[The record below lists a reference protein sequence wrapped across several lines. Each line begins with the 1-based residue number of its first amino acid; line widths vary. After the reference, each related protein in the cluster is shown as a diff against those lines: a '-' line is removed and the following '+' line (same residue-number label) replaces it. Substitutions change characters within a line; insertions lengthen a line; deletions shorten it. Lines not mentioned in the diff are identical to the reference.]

1 MSNPWLPT
9 PLPQQPTGT
18 AAPTAAGVL
27 VETGHRPEPGTRGA
41 AKLAWLCAAAL
52 LVAVVVLQQGVG
64 SAAGRGAAGRGAAGS
79 AGAAAAIDPAE
90 DDPNL
95 LIAKIF
101 VRINAALK
109 ESGAA
114 AAPGPDPMEPFVNQ
128 LRQGART
135 DTSKLRLVPIL
146 GETRSAQ
153 EALAELDQ
161 LEKGLPADSPLRGD
175 AAVFRAVYEGR
186 APPDADALKGLVD
199 RHGYFGRVAG
209 AFGTP
214 ATDPFRARTRAQ
226 GSTLVVVFL
235 VLGFVM
241 LAGLLAGFGLF
252 ITALVMMATRS
263 LRFRHVP
270 AAAGGSLGIEM
281 VAVFFLGFLV
291 LKASSMGVA
300 SLAGRDTVVWFS
312 LCAQWGLL
320 AIFAWPMARGMGW
333 GEARASLGLHSGR
346 GLLREM
352 GAGLVGYLACL
363 PILLLGAITTL
374 VALLVREA
382 IRKAMN
388 LPDSG
393 PPANPILEL
402 LSGTSGVQL
411 VILVALAVV
420 WAPLV
425 EETVF
430 RGGLFRHLTGYMPW
444 LAAGLVSATVF
455 ALGHAYDALLLFPVM
470 ALGIGF
476 AIIRQWRGSLIASM
490 TAHAIHNAFV
500 MTMTLTVFSLL
511 GD

>member
-1 MSNPWLPT
+1 MANPWPPT
-9 PLPQQPTGT
+9 HLPQELAAA
-18 AAPTAAGVL
+18 AAPTAGAVL
-27 VETGHRPEPGTRGA
+27 ADTQRRPEPGSRGA
-41 AKLAWLCAAAL
+41 AKLAWLCAAVL
-52 LVAVVVLQQGVG
+52 LFAVVVLQQSIGSG
-64 SAAGRGAAGRGAAGS
+64 SAAGQAPAAGS
-79 AGAAAAIDPAE
+79 GATAVVDAAD

-95 LIAKIF
+95 IIAKIF

-114 AAPGPDPMEPFVNQ
+114 SGPGPDPMEPFVDQ

-135 DTSKLRLVPIL
+135 HASRLRLAPIL
-146 GETRSAQ
+146 GETRGAESALGQ
-153 EALAELDQ
+153 LDE
-161 LEKGLPADSPLRGD
+161 LEKDLPADSPLRAD
-175 AAVFRAVYEGR
+175 AAAFRAVYEGS
-186 APPDADALKGLVD
+186 APPDAGAMKGLVD
-199 RHGYFGRVAG
+199 RHGYFGRVAET
-209 AFGTP
+209 FGTGP
-214 ATDPFRARTRAQ
+214 ADPFRVKAREQ
-226 GSTLVVVFL
+226 GSTLIVVFVALGL
-235 VLGFVM
+235 VVLV
-241 LAGLLAGFGLF
+241 GLLTGFGLF

-263 LRFRHVP
+263 LRLRHVP

-291 LKASSMGVA
+291 LKASSMWVA
-300 SLAGRDTVVWFS
+300 SFAGRDTVVWFS

-320 AIFAWPMARGMGW
+320 AIFAWPFARGMPW

-346 GLLREM
+346 GIVREM
-352 GAGLVGYLACL
+352 AAGLVGYLACI

-382 IRKAMN
+382 VRKAMN
-388 LPDSG
+388 LPDAG
-393 PPANPILEL
+393 PPTNPILEL
-402 LSGTSGVQL
+402 LAGTNGVQL
-411 VILVALAVV
+411 VLLIALAVV

-444 LAAGLVSATVF
+444 VAAGLVSALVF

-500 MTMTLTVFSLL
+500 MTLTLAVFSQL